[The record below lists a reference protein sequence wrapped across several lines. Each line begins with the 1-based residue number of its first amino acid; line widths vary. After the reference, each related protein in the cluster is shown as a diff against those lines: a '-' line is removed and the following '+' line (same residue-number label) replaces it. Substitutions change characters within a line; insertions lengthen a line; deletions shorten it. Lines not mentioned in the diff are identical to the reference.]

1 MVHAIL
7 EDVGVNPE
15 RFALDWAS
23 AAEAP
28 RFVDLITA
36 FTRKIEGLGPMGQ
49 VEGKEREELL
59 VKLAA
64 ARQAAG
70 IMKVRAGLGNLAKD
84 FRKEGDYGLDVV
96 KRKIDEKLGPMVKS
110 EVGGQEILLRLERQ
124 GPLSTADLAGRVGW
138 SPEEIGDYLAKL
150 GKKGQVAER
159 NGRWMLAQANKA

>member
-7 EDVGVNPE
+7 EDVGVNPD

-36 FTRKIEGLGPMGQ
+36 FTRKIEEMGPMGQ
-49 VEGKEREELL
+49 VEGKDREELL
-59 VKLAA
+59 LKLVAA
-64 ARQAAG
+64 KQAAG

-96 KRKIDEKLGPMVKS
+96 KEKMDEKLGSMVKS

-124 GPLSTADLAGRVGW
+124 GPLSTSDLADRVGW
-138 SPEEIGDYLAKL
+138 SPEEISDYLSKL
-150 GKKGQVAER
+150 GKKGQVSEKD
-159 NGRWMLAQANKA
+159 GRWTLA